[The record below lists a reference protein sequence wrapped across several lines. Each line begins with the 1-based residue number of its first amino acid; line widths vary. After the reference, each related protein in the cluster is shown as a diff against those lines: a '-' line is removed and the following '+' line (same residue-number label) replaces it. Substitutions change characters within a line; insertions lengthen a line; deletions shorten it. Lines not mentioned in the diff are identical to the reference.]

1 MEGSNFVPVKI
12 VASFPVFIHLNSHSL
27 PARAVFHLQ
36 RGRSISTSDAEIIKI
51 KPNHGS
57 LLLQRSETPDD
68 VLSAFL
74 KEEGISKDDDPKNDD
89 DTNEDDLQKG
99 EGSETNEDDVHQGKG
114 HEHPRDEDGRRT
126 EHGKKKQLRRHV
138 SHGYHLV
145 EGKMKHGMEDYL
157 VAKRKE
163 IDGHELGLYAIF
175 DGHSGRDVAEY
186 LQDHLFDNIL
196 NEVPLPRFDFH
207 VYGSALNKIFSQ
219 LIMFYHLIHEQPD
232 FWSNPKSAV
241 KRAYEATDNEILENV
256 VGSRGGSTAV
266 TAIIINTEKL
276 VVANVGDSR
285 AVICKNERV
294 KFGLRFM
301 CTGNVPR
308 VDGQLAMTRAFG
320 DERLK
325 DHITAEPDIVIERI
339 EEDTEFIILA
349 SDGLWKVMSNQE
361 AVDCIQELRDGQ
373 EAAEELIKEALLRE
387 SKDDISCVSCDV
399 RLMTMTSVIM
409 LDVSLSL
416 IPILLRSE

>member
-1 MEGSNFVPVKI
+1 MEGANFVTAK
-12 VASFPVFIHLNSHSL
+12 
-27 PARAVFHLQ
+27 
-36 RGRSISTSDAEIIKI
+36 RGRSISNSDAEIIKI
-51 KPNHGS
+51 KPNH

-68 VLSAFL
+68 VLSALL
-74 KEEGISKDDDPKNDD
+74 KEEGISKNDDPKNDD
-89 DTNEDDLQKG
+89 DTKEEDLQKG
-99 EGSETNEDDVHQGKG
+99 EGSETNEDDVHEGKG
-114 HEHPRDEDGRRT
+114 PEHTRDGDGRRK
-126 EHGKKKQLRRHV
+126 EHGKTKQLRRHV

-163 IDGHELGLYAIF
+163 MDGCELGLFAIF
-175 DGHSGRDVAEY
+175 DGHSGREVAEY

-196 NEVPLPRFDFH
+196 NE
-207 VYGSALNKIFSQ
+207 
-219 LIMFYHLIHEQPD
+219 PD

-241 KRAYEATDNEILENV
+241 KRAYEATDSEILENV

-266 TAIIINTEKL
+266 TAILINTEKL

-285 AVICKNERV
+285 AVICKNGTGKQITMDHDPLKER
-294 KFGLRFM
+294 GLVESKG
-301 CTGNVPR
+301 GNVPR

-325 DHITAEPDIVIERI
+325 NHITAEPDIVIEKI

-361 AVDCIQELRDGQ
+361 AVDCIQESRDGQ
-373 EAAEELIKEALLRE
+373 EAAEELIKEAVLRE
-387 SKDDISCVSCDV
+387 SKDDIFV
-399 RLMTMTSVIM
+399 
-409 LDVSLSL
+409 
-416 IPILLRSE
+416 LL